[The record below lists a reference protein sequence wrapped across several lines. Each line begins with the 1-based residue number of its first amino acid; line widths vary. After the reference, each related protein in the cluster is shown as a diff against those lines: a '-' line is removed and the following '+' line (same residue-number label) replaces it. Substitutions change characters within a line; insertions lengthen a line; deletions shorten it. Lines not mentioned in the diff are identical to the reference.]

1 MREGRSCQQ
10 IRWRWRTDGHRGGK
24 SALFTRAV
32 IGALKSRL
40 RRPRAGLAACAAAI
54 SFLFSATGNA
64 AEDAKTI
71 PLGVAN
77 TSWDGL
83 SRFVELARA
92 EEHVER
98 VVAGGTLPYGELQPK
113 DAIVLVHPTE
123 TLDVESLTEF
133 LRQGGRVVIF
143 DDFGTSDSLVEH
155 FGIKRIP
162 PPERPKESVR
172 GNASLPVARPSG
184 VHPTIAEVPFVVLN
198 HPTALDHPNLSTVL
212 VVRDTKG
219 HEAVV
224 GVAGA
229 VGKGR
234 LFVVSDASAVMNG
247 MMRFSGNRTFAGAVL
262 KYALE
267 DDAWGE
273 RGGVLYILSDAF
285 ATRGSLAP
293 RGPVAEFLERAL
305 ARLKDEAR
313 KTSKEG
319 LGPDLAWI
327 GTIAA
332 AAMILMWL
340 RKRAGTL
347 HRIELPR
354 WGRPVSDLAEGG
366 VGGHAALLKSSFLT
380 RTLEVIEW
388 KNALEETVAARLDAM
403 PLPPQN
409 AWVARLV
416 DEQWIDRAAAIRL
429 QDALMKVATIETA
442 QLARGAVRE
451 PSSGEVGAIVAVF
464 EEILSRLEGRTG
476 RPHP

>member
-1 MREGRSCQQ
+1 M
-10 IRWRWRTDGHRGGK
+10 K
-24 SALFTRAV
+24 RAP
-32 IGALKSRL
+32 KSRL
-40 RRPRAGLAACAAAI
+40 EGDRRRPANRGIGVHLRAIVATFATLATLTAAPVRAAADGRADD
-54 SFLFSATGNA
+54 LAKKFSDPAPRRDETN
-64 AEDAKTI
+64 KV
-71 PLGVAN
+71 PLGVGN
-77 TSWDGL
+77 GSWDGL

-92 EEHVER
+92 EDHVER

-113 DAIVLVHPTE
+113 DAIILVHPTE

-133 LRQGGRVVIF
+133 LRQGGRVVVF

-172 GNASLPVARPSG
+172 GNPNLPVARPLG
-184 VHPTIAEVPFVVLN
+184 VHPTIADVPFVVLN

-212 VVRDTKG
+212 VVRDTNG

-262 KYALE
+262 KYAVE

-285 ATRGSLAP
+285 TTRGSLAP

-313 KTSKEG
+313 KTAREG

-332 AAMILMWL
+332 AAILLMWL

-388 KNALEETVAARLDAM
+388 KNALEETVAARLEAM

-409 AWVARLV
+409 VWVTRLV
-416 DEQWIDRAAAIRL
+416 DEQWIDRAAAVRL

-464 EEILSRLEGRTG
+464 EEILARLEGRS
-476 RPHP
+476 